1 MKKIFFILSL
11 IFFSAPFFAD
21 AKNLVYNNSFD
32 FKNIESLEVSLT
44 YENLKI
50 SQIYGDEIVVEIG
63 SNNNK
68 KIPQVSLEQDEL
80 SCTLKISSTVKKATL
95 GNNCTVYLYLPQDFF
110 ADQISISL
118 LSGNLQADILKA
130 QNALYIKNVSGRTD
144 IAGCTTDYLNATAI
158 SGNLT
163 IQKITAGYFDIN
175 NTSGNIFLE
184 LEKALEAKSRVRNVS
199 GKIQIYYKRDCFA
212 SLAMTDESPFTDDS
226 SELLISTVSGKV
238 ETVPFD

>member
-1 MKKIFFILSL
+1 MKKLLTLLLFPLFSL
-11 IFFSAPFFAD
+11 PFFAD
-21 AKNLVYNNSFD
+21 AKNIVYNNSFD
-32 FKNIESLEVSLT
+32 YKNIESLEVSLT

-50 SQIYGDEIVVEIG
+50 SQIYGDEIVIEIG

-68 KIPQVSLEQDEL
+68 KIPQVVLEQDEL
-80 SCTLKISSTVKKATL
+80 SCTLTITSTVKKATL
-95 GNNCTVYLYLPQDFF
+95 GNSCTVYLYLPQDFF
-110 ADQISISL
+110 AGCISISL
-118 LSGNLQADILKA
+118 VSGNLQADILKA

-144 IAGCTTDYLNATAI
+144 IAGCSTDYLNAAAI

-163 IQKITAGYFDIN
+163 IQKISAGYFDIK

-184 LEKALEAKSRVRNVS
+184 LEKALEAKSYVRNVS

-212 SLAMTDESPFTDDS
+212 SLAMTGESPFTDDS

>member
-1 MKKIFFILSL
+1 MKRFFFISVFLVFSL
-11 IFFSAPFFAD
+11 PFFAD
-21 AKNLVYNNSFD
+21 SKNIVYNNSFD
-32 FKNIESLEVSLT
+32 FKNIDSLEVSLS

-68 KIPQVSLEQDEL
+68 KIPLVLLEQDEL
-80 SCTLKISSTVKKATL
+80 SCTLKITSTVKKATL
-95 GNNCTVYLYLPQDFF
+95 GNSCTVYLYLPQDFF
-110 ADQISISL
+110 ANQITISL
-118 LSGNLQADILKA
+118 VSGNLQADILKA
-130 QNALYIKNVSGRTD
+130 QNALYIKNISGRTD

-184 LEKALEAKSRVRNVS
+184 LEKALEAKSRVAGIS
-199 GKIQIYYKRDCFA
+199 GKIQVYYKKN
-212 SLAMTDESPFTDDS
+212 ESPFSDDS